1 VSALKKT
8 PRQFNTIKGEKSS
21 MQELSTPF
29 DAVIVGGGLAGLTA
43 ASYLARGGR
52 SVLLLEKS
60 SQLGG
65 RAITTER
72 HGFLFNRGIHA
83 LYLTGPGEAIL
94 RELDVTYQGKRSE
107 RELYEVY
114 SQGSFHRLPGDP
126 VTLRTTSLLND
137 ESRAELGQLLMRL
150 AKLNPESLVGTS
162 LQDWL
167 DQSVV
172 HPVVRQF
179 VEAAA
184 RLATYTHAPQ
194 LLDAG
199 ITLELVGKRPDAL
212 RIDGGWQTLVDGL
225 ATTARQAGA
234 QLETRARVVA
244 IETGQ
249 DCHLIRLADGSTF
262 QANAV
267 VLALEPALAAQLVI
281 NEPQEILRSYAEQ
294 TIPLYAACLDIA
306 LQRLPNPERFTV
318 LHLERPL
325 FYANHSHNIRLAPEG
340 GALLHL
346 IKYLGPDEKSNAD
359 DDRAEL
365 EAWLDQLQPG
375 WREEVVARQF
385 LPHILISSD
394 MLQARRK
401 GLAGRP
407 GPAVPSVNHLY
418 VTGDWVGAV
427 DHLANASLVSA
438 AQAAHMIL
446 TQTK

>member
-1 VSALKKT
+1 
-8 PRQFNTIKGEKSS
+8 
-21 MQELSTPF
+21 MQELSPAPY
-29 DAVIVGGGLAGLTA
+29 DVVIVGGGLAGLTA

-52 SVLLLEKS
+52 SVLLLEKA

-83 LYLTGPGEAIL
+83 LYLTGPGEAVL
-94 RELDVTYQGKRSE
+94 RDLNVTYQGKRSE
-107 RELYEVY
+107 RERYEVD
-114 SQGSFHRLPGDP
+114 SQGNFHRLPSNA

-137 ESRAELGQLLMRL
+137 ESRTELGQLLMRL
-150 AKLNPESLVGTS
+150 ATLNPETLMGTN

-179 VEAAA
+179 VEAGA

-199 ITLELVGKRPDAL
+199 VALEFIGKRPDAL

-225 ATTARQAGA
+225 TTAARQAGA

-249 DCHLIRLADGSTF
+249 EDHLIRLADGSAF
-262 QANAV
+262 QAKAV
-267 VLALEPALAAQLVI
+267 VLALQPALAAQLVV
-281 NEPQEILRSYAEQ
+281 NGPREILHSYAEQ
-294 TIPLYAACLDIA
+294 TIPLYAACLDLA
-306 LQRLPNPERFTV
+306 LRRVPNPERFTV
-318 LHLERPL
+318 LHLDRPL
-325 FYANHSHNIRLAPEG
+325 FYANHAPNVRLAPEG

-346 IKYLGPDEKSNAD
+346 IKYLGPDEKNNAD
-359 DDRAEL
+359 NDHAEL

-375 WREEVVARQF
+375 WREEVVSQQF
-385 LPHILISSD
+385 LPHILVSSD

-418 VTGDWVGAV
+418 VAGDWVGDV

-438 AQAAHMIL
+438 SQAAKMIL
-446 TQTK
+446 ARAE

>member
-1 VSALKKT
+1 MEEISAT
-8 PRQFNTIKGEKSS
+8 Q
-21 MQELSTPF
+21 F

-52 SVLLLEKS
+52 SVLLLEKA

-72 HGFLFNRGIHA
+72 HGFFFNRGIHA
-83 LYLTGPGEAIL
+83 LYLTGPGEAVL
-94 RELDVTYQGKRSE
+94 RELDVAYQGKRSE
-107 RELYEVY
+107 REQYEVY
-114 SQGSFHRLPGDP
+114 SQGSFHRLPSDP
-126 VTLRTTSLLND
+126 VTLRTTSLLNN
-137 ESRAELGQLLMRL
+137 ESRAELGKLLML
-150 AKLNPESLVGTS
+150 LGTLNPSRLVGTS

-179 VEAAA
+179 VEAGA

-199 ITLELVGKRPDAL
+199 VALEFVGKRPDAL

-225 ATTARQAGA
+225 ERTARQAGA
-234 QLETRARVVA
+234 QLVTKARVVA
-244 IETGQ
+244 IETGTA
-249 DCHLIRLADGSTF
+249 CHLIRLADGSSL
-262 QANAV
+262 QADAV
-267 VLALEPALAAQLVI
+267 VLALEPALAAQLVV
-281 NEPQEILRSYAEQ
+281 NGPQETLRSYAEQ

-306 LQRLPNPERFTV
+306 LQRLPNSERFTV

-325 FYANHSHNIRLAPEG
+325 FYANHARNVRLAPEG

-346 IKYLGPDEKSNAD
+346 IKYLGPDEESNAD
-359 DDRAEL
+359 ANRDEL
-365 EAWLDQLQPG
+365 AAWLDQLQPG
-375 WREEVVARQF
+375 WREEMVTQQF
-385 LPHILISSD
+385 LPHILVSSD

-401 GLAGRP
+401 GLTGRP
-407 GPAVPSVNHLY
+407 GPDVPSVNNLY
-418 VTGDWVGAV
+418 VAGDWIGAV

-438 AQAAHMIL
+438 SQAAQMIL
-446 TQTK
+446 AKTK